1 MIQWSIF
8 RCKNK
13 WPLFFSYICKDL
25 NRHHTLSLSHGA
37 LICRQTYH
45 ISIHSTTMRFVVPS
59 ALLATHLNGIGRVI
73 AQKNNMPIR
82 DCFKFD
88 ISGLQMHITASDND
102 TTLHTRLELVECD
115 QDISFAINA
124 KTLQDAIKEIPEQP
138 LEVFINTENLE
149 VTIVYQNGQYRLMA
163 QDATEY
169 PVLVV
174 DDSEYVDL
182 QIEANQLYAA
192 LGRGLVAAA
201 NDVLRPQLNAVCF
214 DLREEAVSIVASNGS
229 HLALTKLPTP
239 GVSQTGCFILNTRP
253 AGLLRS
259 LLAKESGVVQVR
271 FRPRGATFN
280 SANYSMTCPLVE
292 GHYPNY
298 RAIIPT
304 SAPNVITVNRLAIIS
319 ALRRV
324 LVFSTPATVVVRLCV
339 EQGSLK
345 LTTQDMDYNKSAEE
359 SVLCDY
365 QGMPMRIAFKG
376 NTLLELLQNIESEEV
391 KIQTIDNSRAGTIV
405 PEEQKEDEQV
415 LMLIMPS
422 VFND

>member
-1 MIQWSIF
+1 
-8 RCKNK
+8 
-13 WPLFFSYICKDL
+13 
-25 NRHHTLSLSHGA
+25 
-37 LICRQTYH
+37 
-45 ISIHSTTMRFVVPS
+45 MRFVVPS

-102 TTLHTRLELVECD
+102 TTLHTSLELVECD

-271 FRPRGATFN
+271 FRPRGATFK
-280 SANYSMTCPLVE
+280 SAN
-292 GHYPNY
+292 
-298 RAIIPT
+298 
-304 SAPNVITVNRLAIIS
+304 
-319 ALRRV
+319 
-324 LVFSTPATVVVRLCV
+324 
-339 EQGSLK
+339 
-345 LTTQDMDYNKSAEE
+345 
-359 SVLCDY
+359 
-365 QGMPMRIAFKG
+365 
-376 NTLLELLQNIESEEV
+376 
-391 KIQTIDNSRAGTIV
+391 
-405 PEEQKEDEQV
+405 
-415 LMLIMPS
+415 
-422 VFND
+422 